1 MTSGGG
7 AEDGPDSKTLKKLG
21 RDPEVVDAAGAV
33 ARRATST
40 VRGPVGLGPFVHE
53 GLAALT
59 EALGAEGGS
68 DSGSLFAPGQVAV
81 VLAPAGIGKT
91 AILVH
96 AALAANLAGQRVLHV
111 AVQDTVDHVRG
122 HYDQMHAVL
131 GLDPADVLKAERHRM
146 IHSHLDPAFS
156 VDKLAAHLDILGE
169 VAQFEP
175 DLVVVD
181 GLEPQTATESIDALV
196 ALAAKR
202 SVPLWFTMR
211 LGDDGAIPPEIRS
224 AGTVGIRL
232 SPVEDPHASGAVQ
245 LSLLRK
251 GQETPLDL
259 VLTREGALVPAD
271 RLGAPTRLDPS
282 TVTMHTG
289 GAKGTEAA
297 FGALAE
303 QYGLSEVAFTFPGH
317 KQERTVGKLELSPR
331 ELAAGDVSLV
341 YVSRRL
347 NRTYSTEGT
356 LLRKVLQT
364 LWHMVSRSQK
374 VFVVGVIQ
382 DDGTVIG
389 GTGWSVEL
397 ARMWNKE
404 LWVYDQEQRG
414 WFTWDGH
421 RWEPG
426 ETTIDSVH
434 VCGTGTRMLEPHG
447 LAALEALFARSFG

>member
-1 MTSGGG
+1 MTGGGG
-7 AEDGPDSKTLKKLG
+7 AEDGPADV

-33 ARRATST
+33 ARRSARAT
-40 VRGPVGLGPFVHE
+40 GDLVHDA
-53 GLAALT
+53 LAALT
-59 EALGAEGGS
+59 DALGAEGGAE
-68 DSGSLFAPGQVAV
+68 SGSLFAPGQVAV
-81 VLAPAGIGKT
+81 VFAPAGVGKT
-91 AILVH
+91 ALLVH

-111 AVQDTVDHVRG
+111 AVEATVDHVRA
-122 HYDQMHAVL
+122 HYDQAHAL
-131 GLDPADVLKAERHRM
+131 LDLDPADVLKAERHRM

-156 VDKLAAHLDILGE
+156 VDKLAAHLTILAD

-181 GLEPQTATESIDALV
+181 GLAPGTARESIAALV
-196 ALAAKR
+196 ALAAQR
-202 SVPLWFTMR
+202 AIPLWLTMR
-211 LGDDGAIPPEIRS
+211 LDPGAEIPAEIRD
-224 AGTVGIRL
+224 AGTVGIQL
-232 SPVEDPHASGAVQ
+232 TPASNGAPVGAMR

-251 GQETPLDL
+251 GVETPLDL
-259 VLTREGALVPAD
+259 VLTKDGALVPAD
-271 RLGAPTRLDPS
+271 QAGGPVPLDP
-282 TVTMHTG
+282 TAVTMHTG
-289 GAKGTEAA
+289 GAKGSEAA

-317 KQERTVGKLELSPR
+317 KQERTVGRLELSPR

-374 VFVVGVIQ
+374 VFVVGAIQ
-382 DDGTVIG
+382 DDGTVVG

-426 ETTIDSVH
+426 ETTIDAVH

-447 LAALEALFARSFG
+447 QAALEDLFARSFPG